1 MQNIFKTL
9 ALIILV
15 SCSSSASE
23 ISSDDTDLLPY
34 QIINEKIHY
43 IEEPEL
49 SDSLCLLED
58 GFLNLKLA
66 NQKYYEDRRDKPT
79 TIITKCCK

>member
-1 MQNIFKTL
+1 MHNIFKTS

-34 QIINEKIHY
+34 QIINEKILFIGNSFTFY
-43 IEEPEL
+43 WNLPSQIEKMSIE
-49 SDSLCLLED
+49 
-58 GFLNLKLA
+58 
-66 NQKYYEDRRDKPT
+66 
-79 TIITKCCK
+79 